1 MFAARGNAAAEVVD
15 DERGVSKVKVTDAV
29 ADDERVVSDLKV
41 DDLGVG
47 GNGVASES

>member
-1 MFAARGNAAAEVVD
+1 MFAGRGNAAAEVVD

-29 ADDERVVSDLKV
+29 DDERVVSNVKV

>member
-29 ADDERVVSDLKV
+29 DDERVVSNVKV

>member
-1 MFAARGNAAAEVVD
+1 MFAGRGNAAAEVVD
-15 DERGVSKVKVTDAV
+15 DKRGVSKVKVTDAV
-29 ADDERVVSDLKV
+29 DDERVVSNVKV